1 MARKRYQQ
9 GSLILRG
16 TRVKKWYGRWL
27 EDELQ
32 PDGSI
37 IRIHR
42 SEVLGDKSE
51 FPTKRLAQR
60 ELDRRLAT
68 INSPIYKAKPS
79 ASFEDF
85 AEKWKSKVMIHHEG
99 STQDSERSEVKSW
112 VAAFGATRVRD
123 ISTEVVQDVITLWSS
138 PGKDKRS

>member
-32 PDGSI
+32 QDGSI

-60 ELDRRLAT
+60 ELDRRLARST
-68 INSPIYKAKPS
+68 VPSTKQSQVRASRTVRRSGKAKS
-79 ASFEDF
+79 
-85 AEKWKSKVMIHHEG
+85 
-99 STQDSERSEVKSW
+99 
-112 VAAFGATRVRD
+112 
-123 ISTEVVQDVITLWSS
+123 
-138 PGKDKRS
+138 

>member
-32 PDGSI
+32 LDGSI

-51 FPTKRLAQR
+51 FRPSVSHNANSIVAWRRSTAPSTKQSQVRASRAL
-60 ELDRRLAT
+60 RR
-68 INSPIYKAKPS
+68 SGKAKS
-79 ASFEDF
+79 
-85 AEKWKSKVMIHHEG
+85 
-99 STQDSERSEVKSW
+99 
-112 VAAFGATRVRD
+112 
-123 ISTEVVQDVITLWSS
+123 
-138 PGKDKRS
+138 

>member
-42 SEVLGDKSE
+42 SEILGDKSE

-60 ELDRRLAT
+60 ELDRRLAA
-68 INSPIYKAKPS
+68 INNPIYKAKPT
-79 ASFEDF
+79 A
-85 AEKWKSKVMIHHEG
+85 
-99 STQDSERSEVKSW
+99 
-112 VAAFGATRVRD
+112 RVRGLCG
-123 ISTEVVQDVITLWSS
+123 EVEKQSHDS
-138 PGKDKRS
+138 PRGKHPR

>member
-1 MARKRYQQ
+1 VARKRYQQ

-16 TRVKKWYGRWL
+16 KRVKKWYGRFL

-68 INSPIYKAKPS
+68 INNPIYKAKPS
-79 ASFEDF
+79 ANFEDF
-85 AEKWKSKVMIHHEG
+85 AEKWKGKIMIHHVTRCLVAGGGFEP
-99 STQDSERSEVKSW
+99 DFIKSS
-112 VAAFGATRVRD
+112 A
-123 ISTEVVQDVITLWSS
+123 S
-138 PGKDKRS
+138 